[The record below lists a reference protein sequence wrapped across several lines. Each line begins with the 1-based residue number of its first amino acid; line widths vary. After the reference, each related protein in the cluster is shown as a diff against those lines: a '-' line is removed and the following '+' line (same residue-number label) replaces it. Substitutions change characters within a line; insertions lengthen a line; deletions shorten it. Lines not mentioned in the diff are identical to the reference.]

1 NYTFNRDLSLCAI
14 GAQYRVQIWSL
25 IKREL
30 VGDFP
35 LNVKGI
41 YGMRFS
47 PDGDLLA
54 VGAADKKIRI
64 WKVS

>member
-1 NYTFNRDLSLCAI
+1 
-14 GAQYRVQIWSL
+14 VQIWSL